1 MRKLNRNTKAA
12 GYLKDE
18 KKKKIQ
24 DFDTHPKISNSF
36 VFLLPS
42 ILYANASIISLKP
55 LLSLSLKQ
63 QFLFSDNLTK

>member
-1 MRKLNRNTKAA
+1 MLKLNRNTKAA

-18 KKKKIQ
+18 KKKIQ